1 MIRDVAIYLC
11 DECEIVSPMA
21 GFESEKPVCISC
33 EKPMQRVTFYRLGT
47 TGETKHLF
55 VSSGYGA
62 NTKKPFITIESADID
77 KPIQLSP
84 ADARSF
90 ALNILE
96 AADGA
101 ESDGFIVEFFK
112 DEMGQDENT
121 VGHLL
126 IAFRKWRNEH
136 RETSA
141 PSQPAEDL

>member
-1 MIRDVAIYLC
+1 MIRDISAWICDDCNTVQNFIVPDVAIQ
-11 DECEIVSPMA
+11 P
-21 GFESEKPVCISC
+21 CISC

-47 TGETKHLF
+47 TGETKHLV

-136 RETSA
+136 RETPT
-141 PSQPAEDL
+141 PSEPAEDL